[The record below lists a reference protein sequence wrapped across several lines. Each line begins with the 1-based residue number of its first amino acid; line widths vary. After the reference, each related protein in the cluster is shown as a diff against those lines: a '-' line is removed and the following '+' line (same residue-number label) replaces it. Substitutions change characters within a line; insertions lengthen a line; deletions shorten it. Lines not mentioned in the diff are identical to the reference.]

1 MASGHRKSE
10 RLSLHRI
17 SASELVLREDLCLY
31 ILYTR
36 YSVNSSNSQIRWA
49 GRAKVPRKATNLA
62 LVVRPTRRSA
72 TSDGVVG
79 DSETALLVGLV
90 QAHVDPRPGRVMMMI
105 FSLFLQKQ
113 KSAQRHIPQGYFPP
127 YEAV

>member
-1 MASGHRKSE
+1 MASGYKSE

-17 SASELVLREDLCLY
+17 SACELVLREDLCLY

-36 YSVNSSNSQIRWA
+36 YSVSSSSSQIRWA

-72 TSDGVVG
+72 TADGVVG

-105 FSLFLQKQ
+105 FYLFLQKQ
-113 KSAQRHIPQGYFPP
+113 KSAHIPQGYFPP